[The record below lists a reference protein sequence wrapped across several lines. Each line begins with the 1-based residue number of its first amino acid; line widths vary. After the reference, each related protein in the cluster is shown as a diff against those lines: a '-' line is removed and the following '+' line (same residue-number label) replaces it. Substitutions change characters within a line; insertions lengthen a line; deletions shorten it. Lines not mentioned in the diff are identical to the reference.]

1 MAKSIADKADFGSL
15 LVKVTKQDLE
25 YLQTI
30 LEYGFPAPTIKMS
43 IYKNRRGRY
52 KDVILW
58 CRSRRESCR
67 IIPMFMTDTN
77 YEWIDIQDTNI
88 KVKADIV

>member
-1 MAKSIADKADFGSL
+1 
-15 LVKVTKQDLE
+15 
-25 YLQTI
+25 
-30 LEYGFPAPTIKMS
+30 MS

-67 IIPMFMTDTN
+67 IIPMFMTDMN
-77 YEWIDIQDTNI
+77 YEFINIQDTKINI
-88 KVKADIV
+88 KAEDI